1 MININKHTVQ
11 IGTGDVDVNILT
23 SPGGNPILAFTE
35 KGKDPTPA
43 NSIFLGFT
51 SGESI
56 DEFVSVLKVVRKK
69 YYKGLDETQQF
80 RVYMGDE

>member
-23 SPGGNPILAFTE
+23 SPGGNPILAFSP
-35 KGKDPTPA
+35 KGVNPTPA
-43 NSIFLGFT
+43 NSIFLGFA

-69 YYKGLDETQQF
+69 YYRGL
-80 RVYMGDE
+80 G